1 MTQLNV
7 IKSPKIGLSQY
18 CIRQSD
24 PWLVNF
30 SLSLSFPTSK
40 METVLIYFK
49 QLWDDQFQLW
59 KYIPL
64 EHYPS
69 PRKNVMHHFFK

>member
-30 SLSLSFPTSK
+30 SLSLSFPISK

-49 QLWDDQFQLW
+49 QC
-59 KYIPL
+59 
-64 EHYPS
+64 
-69 PRKNVMHHFFK
+69 VG